1 MISWVKIL
9 IIGHA
14 RHGKDTF
21 AKLLEDIWGIT
32 TSSSSNTALNLFM
45 WDKLKDKYNSPQ
57 ECYLDR
63 VNNREIWYN
72 SISEYNK
79 NDKTRLAKD
88 ILKLTNC
95 YVGMR
100 SREEFLAC
108 KSENLFHLVIW
119 VDASERLKQ
128 ESNKSFNILKSDA
141 DIIIDNNS
149 DLDSL
154 KEKAKRIGR
163 LLF

>member
-1 MISWVKIL
+1 MISWVKVL

-21 AKLLEDIWGIT
+21 AKLLEDIWGIK
-32 TSSSSNTALNLFM
+32 SSSSSDIALNLFM
-45 WDKLKDKYNSPQ
+45 WDILKVRYNSPE

-63 VNNREIWYN
+63 VNNREIWYK
-72 SISEYNK
+72 SICDYNQ

-88 ILKLTNC
+88 ILKVSNC

-100 SREEFLAC
+100 DKEEFLAC
-108 KSENLFHLVIW
+108 KSENLFDLVIW
-119 VDASERLKQ
+119 VDASERLET
-128 ESNKSFNILKSDA
+128 ESSKSFNILKSDA

-149 DLDSL
+149 DLNSL
-154 KEKAKRIGR
+154 REKAKRIGR